1 MQPQNELTRNAIF
14 RARKAELDY
23 FQRALDTQ
31 WLNNRMADG
40 RMGRCL
46 ALIEKEAQMEKDFQ
60 ERTDHAAIVNARA
73 KKEADLAS
81 EVAKVRHE
89 EATELLRRHYL
100 RERDPELRML
110 MKKLQAGYVCRDL
123 RQQIMHNEYRRLQ
136 EKAEED
142 RANSTLL
149 SALGDDQKAKEKAQQ
164 KIQQTAAYCQELQQQ
179 LVNRQRQRQCQY
191 EDALIEQKML
201 DDVMRTIADEDQREL
216 KQKRDLMEKTQR
228 EMVTFKKAREA
239 WRAKQ
244 RALAIQ
250 EEEAIEKQKQAA
262 ADRSASITA
271 ERERCERIKEE
282 INAKICAKIMADEA
296 ERQDRDNVIKLLQE
310 HELLEKQIQDD
321 IAAGRK
327 QEYVRASTMTD
338 LTAQMDLKKKEIE
351 LEKQRQFEF
360 RKESEAKL
368 AALDAKEHEKERI
381 KKEKAR
387 QYSIDLKQQIED
399 NARRRESERRLED
412 ARAKAV
418 FDYYKD
424 WKAEVSKEREK
435 IVAEHVPPTLGYIQ
449 AGVIDAPDL
458 AAVRAGA
465 ARAPALAALDLAAL
479 AAGAGVKRH
488 PKCNAQCRVLREF

>member
-1 MQPQNELTRNAIF
+1 ML
-14 RARKAELDY
+14 K
-23 FQRALDTQ
+23 
-31 WLNNRMADG
+31 
-40 RMGRCL
+40 
-46 ALIEKEAQMEKDFQ
+46 
-60 ERTDHAAIVNARA
+60 RTDHAAIVNARA

-100 RERDPELRML
+100 RERDPELREL
-110 MKKLQAGYVCRDL
+110 TKKLQAGYVCRDL
-123 RQQIMHNEYRRLQ
+123 RQQILHNEYRRVQ

-149 SALGDDQKAKEKAQQ
+149 AALGDDQEAKKRALQ
-164 KIQQTAAYCQELQQQ
+164 KMQQTTAYCQELQQQ

-201 DDVMRTIADEDQREL
+201 DDVMRTISDEDQREL

-228 EMVTFKKAREA
+228 EMVTFKKARDA

-244 RALAIQ
+244 RELAIL
-250 EEEAIEKQKQAA
+250 EEEAIERQQQAA

-271 ERERCERIKEE
+271 ERERRERIKEA
-282 INAKICAKIMADEA
+282 INAKICAQILADEA
-296 ERQDRDNVIKLLQE
+296 ERQDRDNIIRELQE
-310 HELLEKQIQDD
+310 NEVLEKQIQGD
-321 IAAGRK
+321 IAEGRK
-327 QEYVRASTMTD
+327 QEFVKASTMTD
-338 LTAQMDLKKKEIE
+338 LTAQMDLKKREAE
-351 LEKQRQFEF
+351 LERQRQVDF

-368 AALDAKEHEKERI
+368 AALDSKEHEKQQI

-387 QYSIDLKQQIED
+387 QYSIDLKQQIAD
-399 NARRRESERRLED
+399 NAKRRESERRLED

-435 IVAEHVPPTLGYIQ
+435 IVAEHVPPLLGYIQ
-449 AGVIDAPDL
+449 AGVLARADL
-458 AAVRAGA
+458 PAVRAGA
-465 ARAPALAALDLAAL
+465 ARRPRLAALDVDAMAA
-479 AAGAGVKRH
+479 ASNVHRH
-488 PKCNAQCRVLREF
+488 PKCNPQCRVLREY